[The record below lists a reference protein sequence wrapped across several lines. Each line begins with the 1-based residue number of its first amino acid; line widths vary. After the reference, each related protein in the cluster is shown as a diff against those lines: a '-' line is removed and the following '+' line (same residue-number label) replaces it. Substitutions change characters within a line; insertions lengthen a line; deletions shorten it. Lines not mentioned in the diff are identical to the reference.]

1 MAADTVEPLSL
12 IGMPQ
17 KNTGAPQV
25 PESNGTLLVRDI
37 PLDEGPAFG
46 YQRDNRLRL
55 SADFFVR
62 HTPKMNAISRIA
74 NIFTAL
80 ALLIVS
86 VVVVVRQ
93 GLGAS

>member
-1 MAADTVEPLSL
+1 
-12 IGMPQ
+12 MPQ

-25 PESNGTLLVRDI
+25 PESRGTIGHDI

-46 YQRDNRLRL
+46 YQRDNRLL
-55 SADFFVR
+55 FSVDFSVR
-62 HTPKMNAISRIA
+62 HNPKMNAMSRIA

-80 ALLIVS
+80 TLLAVS